1 MNPIHIEGELHLT
14 LETVAEVYAV
24 KVVWLREVCD
34 AGLLV
39 ARPFDH
45 GELCI
50 AAVQLERLASIVR
63 MNVVLGLDLDAVE
76 ALLD

>member
-1 MNPIHIEGELHLT
+1 MKPIQIEGELHLT

-24 KVVWLREVCD
+24 RVVWLREVCD
-34 AGLLV
+34 AGLLE
-39 ARPFDH
+39 ARPHDQ

-50 AAVQLERLASIVR
+50 ATVQLERLAQIVR